1 MRRNLKVD
9 INNIID
15 DSRIDDL
22 KIKSILKDV
31 FQELIE
37 YQENLRQNTD
47 KQIKEEY
54 LSEKEIGMMFGK

>member
-54 LSEKEIGMMFGK
+54 LSEKR